1 MKWKHRPKTEG
12 AGMKNMNCAYANSI
26 DREHTGIS
34 AALYKHVPLLL
45 TELDILDLNE
55 TLLCNGVHYLKVQNI
70 EHGRQVLEACLSSL
84 HYYHSI
90 GCLTLFNTPETMPVG
105 DIFHDL
111 SHSGSLDRPHAL
123 ADYFFDQF
131 EYDFVWIELTASL
144 SSLQWYQSFANQ
156 LKKSNVAQ
164 RMPIVKLLY
173 EG

>member
-1 MKWKHRPKTEG
+1 MESVNPKKKG
-12 AGMKNMNCAYANSI
+12 RKMKNMNCAYANTI

-34 AALYKHVPLLL
+34 ASMYKRVPKLLSD
-45 TELDILDLNE
+45 LDILDLND
-55 TLLCNGVHYLKVQNI
+55 TLLCNGIHYLKVQDV

-90 GCLTLFNTPETMPVG
+90 GCLTLFNTPDNMLVE

-111 SHSGSLDRPHAL
+111 SHSGSLDRPDVL

-131 EYDFVWIELTASL
+131 DYDFVWIELTASL
-144 SSLQWYQSFANQ
+144 SGLQWYQSFIKQ
-156 LKKSNVAQ
+156 LKASSIAQ
-164 RMPIVKLLY
+164 RMPIVKLTY